1 MHTPV
6 ARLHIALRL
15 GSGAGRLAL
24 RAPRLARAG
33 FLATFRAGRHL
44 LVRALWLLR
53 GWAGLL
59 VGLFVAVALGPL
71 GGWRWIAAQAT
82 AAYWHVA
89 AAVTLAY
96 QTAYA
101 AVAWPAADG
110 LQALHD
116 LRAWHYKGPVPTFH
130 LASWGFWMRNGG
142 AWRYAMLQRPRAASV
157 RALMPLELGGSGVL
171 LALVVVLFVVLR
183 ARARAGQLTPSDV
196 HGDARLATWRE
207 IVAFRPKA
215 GDPCVFLG
223 LARHRFARAVVALV
237 DEQQYVNT
245 LLVGK
250 MGSGKSVLIKGNL
263 LREDGSRSVVAIDP
277 KGELFADTAGALARH
292 HDVYRL
298 DFRDAARSCGWNPLA
313 ICQDYLSARQ
323 FADVWIANTGQD
335 VKTPYWANTAA
346 LLITASVLHL
356 NAVATQKG
364 TVATLPELAD
374 FLTQTDIDRIEE
386 TLKKSPGPKACEI
399 AGQYLHNVSGNA
411 TLRASISSEFHPRF
425 ALLNAESVRG
435 VTGRDDIRPAALVDT
450 TRRPTALYI
459 ALPPGRDGLF
469 KPLTAV
475 LFAQFFTTLLDIAS
489 VSPGSHLPRPVMLNL
504 DELGTVGEIPGL
516 AGILNVTRQPR
527 IAALGAVQ
535 VIAQFRDTYGDGAEA
550 ILAAFATQ
558 IALKVNDKDAEYFSK
573 ECGQTTVLQRNA
585 SAQKDHG
592 RGRPDRTAAAMTEVP
607 RRLLLPDQIQRMRK
621 REMLVLT
628 TDMHPFKLRQQL
640 WWRVTALRRLGKLPT
655 PGPVPQVPAPPTH
668 TPVTVGAGIT
678 ALTAASPTI
687 VAAAPPTTI
696 TAPLLIP
703 STLPIQATATAPNP
717 ARATPVT
724 PAKPAKKRQSL
735 DWTVLP

>member
-1 MHTPV
+1 MNTPV
-6 ARLHIALRL
+6 ARPHIALRL
-15 GSGAGRLAL
+15 GRGAGRLAR
-24 RAPRLARAG
+24 RAPQLAHSGVRATVRTGRLL
-33 FLATFRAGRHL
+33 LA
-44 LVRALWLLR
+44 RALWLLR
-53 GWAGLL
+53 GWAGLIA
-59 VGLFVAVALGPL
+59 GLLVAVALGPYNR
-71 GGWRWIAAQAT
+71 WRWIAAQAT
-82 AAYWHVA
+82 VAYWHVA

-157 RALMPLELGGSGVL
+157 RALMPLEMGGSGVL
-171 LALVVVLFVVLR
+171 LALLTILFVVLR
-183 ARARAGQLTPSDV
+183 ARARAGQLTPSTV

-207 IVAFRPKA
+207 IMAFRPKA

-223 LARHRFARAVVALV
+223 LARRRFARAAVALV
-237 DEQQYVNT
+237 GEQQYVNT

-277 KGELFADTAGALARH
+277 KGELFADTAGALARR

-313 ICQDYLSARQ
+313 ICQEYLSARQ

-356 NAVATQKG
+356 NAVAAQKG

-374 FLTQTDIDRIEE
+374 FLTQTDIDKIEE

-411 TLRASISSEFHPRF
+411 MLRASISSEFHPRF

-475 LFAQFFTTLLDIAS
+475 LFTQFFTTLLDIAS
-489 VSPGSHLPRPVMLNL
+489 MSSGSHLPRPVMLSL
-504 DELGTVGEIPGL
+504 DELGTVGDIPGL
-516 AGILNVTRQPR
+516 AGMLNVTRQPR

-550 ILAAFATQ
+550 LLAAFATQ

-585 SAQKDHG
+585 SAQKDYG

-628 TDMHPFKLRQQL
+628 TDMHPFKLRQQQ

-655 PGPVPQVPAPPTH
+655 PGPVPQVPTPPTP
-668 TPVTVGAGIT
+668 TPTTVGAGIA
-678 ALTAASPTI
+678 ALTAPPQAAMATVPAASVTSPTP
-687 VAAAPPTTI
+687 AALPA
-696 TAPLLIP
+696 P
-703 STLPIQATATAPNP
+703 STPNSASAPS
-717 ARATPVT
+717 AGST
-724 PAKPAKKRQSL
+724 KRVKQRKSL

>member
-1 MHTPV
+1 MNTPV
-6 ARLHIALRL
+6 ARPHIALRL
-15 GSGAGRLAL
+15 GRGAGRLAR
-24 RAPRLARAG
+24 RAPQLAHSGVRATVRTGRLL
-33 FLATFRAGRHL
+33 LA
-44 LVRALWLLR
+44 RALWLLR
-53 GWAGLL
+53 GWAGLIA
-59 VGLFVAVALGPL
+59 GLLVAVALGPYNR
-71 GGWRWIAAQAT
+71 WRWIAAQAT
-82 AAYWHVA
+82 VAYWHVA

-157 RALMPLELGGSGVL
+157 RALMPLEMGGSGVL
-171 LALVVVLFVVLR
+171 LALLTILFVVLR
-183 ARARAGQLTPSDV
+183 ARARAGQLTPSTV

-207 IVAFRPKA
+207 IMAFRPKA

-223 LARHRFARAVVALV
+223 LARRRFARAAVALV
-237 DEQQYVNT
+237 GEQQYVNT

-277 KGELFADTAGALARH
+277 KGELFADTAGALARR

-313 ICQDYLSARQ
+313 ICQEYLSARQ

-356 NAVATQKG
+356 NAVAAQKG

-374 FLTQTDIDRIEE
+374 FLTQTDIDKIEE

-411 TLRASISSEFHPRF
+411 MLRASISSEFHPRF

-475 LFAQFFTTLLDIAS
+475 LFTQFFTTLLDIAS
-489 VSPGSHLPRPVMLNL
+489 MSPGSHLPRPVMLSL
-504 DELGTVGEIPGL
+504 DELGTVGDIPGL
-516 AGILNVTRQPR
+516 AGMLNVTRQPQ

-550 ILAAFATQ
+550 LLAAFATQ

-585 SAQKDHG
+585 SAQKDYG

-628 TDMHPFKLRQQL
+628 TDMHPFKLRQQQ

-655 PGPVPQVPAPPTH
+655 PGPVPQVPTPPTP
-668 TPVTVGAGIT
+668 TPTTVGAGIA
-678 ALTAASPTI
+678 ALTAPPQAAMATVPAASVTSPTP
-687 VAAAPPTTI
+687 AALPA
-696 TAPLLIP
+696 P
-703 STLPIQATATAPNP
+703 STPNSASAPS
-717 ARATPVT
+717 AGST
-724 PAKPAKKRQSL
+724 KRVKQRKSL

>member
-15 GSGAGRLAL
+15 GSGASRLAL
-24 RAPRLARAG
+24 RVPRLARAG

-59 VGLFVAVALGPL
+59 ASLFVAVALGPL

-96 QTAYA
+96 QTADA

-223 LARHRFARAVVALV
+223 LARRRFARASVALV

-356 NAVATQKG
+356 NAVATREG
-364 TVATLPELAD
+364 RVATLPELAD

-411 TLRASISSEFHPRF
+411 MLRASISSEFHPRF

-550 ILAAFATQ
+550 LLAAFATQ

-724 PAKPAKKRQSL
+724 PTKPAKKRQSL

>member
-1 MHTPV
+1 MNTPV
-6 ARLHIALRL
+6 ARPHIALRL
-15 GSGAGRLAL
+15 GSRAGRLAHSGV
-24 RAPRLARAG
+24 RTTVRMGRLL
-33 FLATFRAGRHL
+33 LA
-44 LVRALWLLR
+44 RALWLLR
-53 GWAGLL
+53 GWAGLI
-59 VGLFVAVALGPL
+59 VGLLVAVALGPYN
-71 GGWRWIAAQAT
+71 GWRWVATQAT

-89 AAVTLAY
+89 AIVMLTY
-96 QTAYA
+96 HTAYA

-116 LRAWHYKGPVPTFH
+116 LRAWHYRGLVPTFH
-130 LASWGFWMRNGG
+130 LTPWAFWMRNGG
-142 AWRYAMLQRPRAASV
+142 AWRYAMLQRPSAAAV
-157 RALMPLELGGSGVL
+157 RALLPLEVGGGGVL
-171 LALVVVLFVVLR
+171 LVLLTIIVVVLR
-183 ARARAGQLTPSDV
+183 ARARAGQLTPSTV

-207 IVAFRPKA
+207 IVAFRLKA
-215 GDPCVFLG
+215 GEPCVFLG
-223 LARHRFARAVVALV
+223 LARRRFARAAVALV
-237 DEQQYVNT
+237 GEQQYVNT

-277 KGELFADTAGALARH
+277 KGELFADTAGALARR

-356 NAVATQKG
+356 NAVAAQEG
-364 TVATLPELAD
+364 RVATLPELAD
-374 FLTQTDIDRIEE
+374 FLTQTDIDKVEE

-411 TLRASISSEFHPRF
+411 MLRASISSEFHPRF

-475 LFAQFFTTLLDIAS
+475 LFTQFFTTLLDIAS
-489 VSPGSHLPRPVMLNL
+489 MSPGSHLPRPVMLSL
-504 DELGTVGEIPGL
+504 DELGTVGDIPGL
-516 AGILNVTRQPR
+516 AGILNVTRQPQ

-550 ILAAFATQ
+550 LLAAFATQ

-585 SAQKDHG
+585 SAQRDHG

-628 TDMHPFKLRQQL
+628 TDMHPFKLRQQQ
-640 WWRVTALRRLGKLPT
+640 WWRVTALRRLGKLPA
-655 PGPVPQVPAPPTH
+655 PGPVPHVPTTPTPTPATVRARIAAVTAAPQAAM
-668 TPVTVGAGIT
+668 VTAPIAPAAVI
-678 ALTAASPTI
+678 ASPT
-687 VAAAPPTTI
+687 PTT
-696 TAPLLIP
+696 TSAPSAP
-703 STLPIQATATAPNP
+703 S
-717 ARATPVT
+717 ATPANT
-724 PAKPAKKRQSL
+724 TKPVKQRKSL

>member
-1 MHTPV
+1 MNTPV
-6 ARLHIALRL
+6 ARPHIALRL
-15 GSGAGRLAL
+15 GRGAGRLAR
-24 RAPRLARAG
+24 RAPQLAHSGVRATVRTGRLL
-33 FLATFRAGRHL
+33 LA
-44 LVRALWLLR
+44 RALWLLR
-53 GWAGLL
+53 GWAGLIA
-59 VGLFVAVALGPL
+59 GLLVAVALGPYNR
-71 GGWRWIAAQAT
+71 WRWIAAQAT
-82 AAYWHVA
+82 VAYWHVA

-101 AVAWPAADG
+101 AVARPAADG

-157 RALMPLELGGSGVL
+157 RALMPLEMGGSGVL
-171 LALVVVLFVVLR
+171 LALLTILFVVLR
-183 ARARAGQLTPSDV
+183 ARARAGQLTPSTV

-207 IVAFRPKA
+207 IMAFRPKA

-223 LARHRFARAVVALV
+223 LARRRFARAAVALV
-237 DEQQYVNT
+237 GEQQYVNT

-277 KGELFADTAGALARH
+277 KGELFADTAGALARR

-313 ICQDYLSARQ
+313 ICQEYLSARQ

-356 NAVATQKG
+356 NAVAAQKG

-374 FLTQTDIDRIEE
+374 FLTQTDIDKIEE

-411 TLRASISSEFHPRF
+411 MLRASISSEFHPRF

-475 LFAQFFTTLLDIAS
+475 LFTQFFTTLLDIAS
-489 VSPGSHLPRPVMLNL
+489 MSSGSHLPRPVMLSL
-504 DELGTVGEIPGL
+504 DELGTVGDIPGL
-516 AGILNVTRQPR
+516 AGMLNVTRQPR

-550 ILAAFATQ
+550 LLAAFATQ

-585 SAQKDHG
+585 SAQKDYG

-628 TDMHPFKLRQQL
+628 TDMHPFKLRQQQ

-655 PGPVPQVPAPPTH
+655 PGPVPQVPTPPTP
-668 TPVTVGAGIT
+668 TPTTVGAGIA
-678 ALTAASPTI
+678 ALTAPPQAAMATVPAASVTSPTP
-687 VAAAPPTTI
+687 AALPA
-696 TAPLLIP
+696 P
-703 STLPIQATATAPNP
+703 STPNSASAPS
-717 ARATPVT
+717 AGST
-724 PAKPAKKRQSL
+724 KRVKQRKSL